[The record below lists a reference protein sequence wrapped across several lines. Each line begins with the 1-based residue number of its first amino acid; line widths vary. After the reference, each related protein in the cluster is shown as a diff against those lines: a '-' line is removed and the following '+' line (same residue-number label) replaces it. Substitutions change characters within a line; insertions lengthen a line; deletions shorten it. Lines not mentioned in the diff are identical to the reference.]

1 MEQRKAF
8 SHGLL
13 YSIPPQNLSSLHLNG
28 EERQDE
34 FEWRELKSHLSGVS
48 AARYILSVLGK
59 VVFAAGRN

>member
-28 EERQDE
+28 EESQDE
-34 FEWRELKSHLSGVS
+34 FEWREFKSYLSGVS
-48 AARYILSVLGK
+48 VARYILSALGK
-59 VVFAAGRN
+59 AVSAIGRK